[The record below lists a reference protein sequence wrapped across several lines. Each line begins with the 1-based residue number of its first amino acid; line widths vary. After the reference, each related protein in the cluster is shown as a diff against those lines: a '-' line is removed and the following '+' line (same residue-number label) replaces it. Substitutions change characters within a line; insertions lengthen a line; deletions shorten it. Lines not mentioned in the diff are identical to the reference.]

1 MNKIRKI
8 FLLVLVLAYAGQ
20 SLAAGIFPC
29 SAMAPVDAALEHA
42 AMEHAGHTMPAGTEA
57 EAAPMADDCCDAGLC
72 SMSHCQS
79 AAALPLGHPGSGA
92 QYVAFY
98 PRLAD
103 VSAVIQPIESLYRP
117 PISR

>member
-1 MNKIRKI
+1 MKRIRKL
-8 FLLVLVLAYAGQ
+8 FLLFLVLAYAGQ

-29 SAMAPVDAALEHA
+29 SATAPVDASTGSS
-42 AMEHAGHTMPAGTEA
+42 AMEHAGHAMPACAEA

-79 AAALPLGHPGSGA
+79 TAALPLGHPGNSTR
-92 QYVAFY
+92 YVAFY
-98 PRLAD
+98 PRAIE
-103 VSAVIQPIESLYRP
+103 VSFVFQQIESLYRP